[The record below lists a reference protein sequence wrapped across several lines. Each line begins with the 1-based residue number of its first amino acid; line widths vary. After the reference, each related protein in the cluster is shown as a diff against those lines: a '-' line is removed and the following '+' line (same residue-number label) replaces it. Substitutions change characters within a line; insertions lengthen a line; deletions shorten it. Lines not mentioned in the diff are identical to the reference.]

1 MARIFQASL
10 LLEEADH
17 DLAANPSTRLPAIAQ
32 FFLNRYVA
40 AGYDFVEDSGY
51 GNLVSQVLE

>member
-10 LLEEADH
+10 LLEEADQE
-17 DLAANPSTRLPAIAQ
+17 LASHPSTALPAIAQ
-32 FFLNRYVA
+32 FFLNRYVV
-40 AGYDFVEDSGY
+40 AGYDPAEDSGY